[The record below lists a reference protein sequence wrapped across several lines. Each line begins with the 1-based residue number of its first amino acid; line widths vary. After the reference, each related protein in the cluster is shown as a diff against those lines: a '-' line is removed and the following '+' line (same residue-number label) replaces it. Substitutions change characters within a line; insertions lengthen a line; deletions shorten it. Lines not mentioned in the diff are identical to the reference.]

1 MRRSSARWAPTLTTT
16 LALVLA
22 LAPSARAQTDSAAAR
37 ALFAEGR
44 ELMGSDKYAEAC
56 PKFEESLRLDAG
68 MGTQFNLAHC
78 WEKLGR
84 SASAWALF
92 LDVVAAAKASNQPER
107 EAAAKDRAS
116 ALEGKL
122 TRLRLVVPEP
132 AANAKIYRDEQEVG
146 RAAWGTAM
154 PIDPGNHVIRVEAPS
169 KKAWTQEVKLP
180 ANARTFS
187 VTVPTLEN
195 LPVAQQ
201 LSAEP
206 TAATAPAYTSA
217 PQDDGGGRGGRG
229 ANVAALIVGGIGVAG
244 LATGTV
250 FALQGYSD
258 NEEALKLCRSGVNKN
273 ECDGQPERERH
284 EQLVKDA
291 KREQLIGLVTLGI
304 GGAAVVTA
312 TLLLLTAPGAAP
324 EQSSLEVNPL
334 WSEGTLGATLS
345 GRF

>member
-1 MRRSSARWAPTLTTT
+1 
-16 LALVLA
+16 
-22 LAPSARAQTDSAAAR
+22 
-37 ALFAEGR
+37 
-44 ELMGSDKYAEAC
+44 MGSDKYAEAC

-92 LDVVAAAKASNQPER
+92 LDVAAAAKASDQPER

-132 AANAKIYRDEQEVG
+132 ADNAKIYRDEQEVG
-146 RAAWGTAM
+146 SAAWGTAM
-154 PIDPGNHVIRVEAPS
+154 PIDPGNHVIRVEAPG
-169 KKAWTQEVKLP
+169 KKAWTQELKLP
-180 ANARTFS
+180 PNARTFS
-187 VTVPTLEN
+187 VTVPTLES

-201 LSAEP
+201 MSAEP
-206 TAATAPAYTSA
+206 KAATAPAYASA
-217 PQDDGGGRGGRG
+217 PRDDGGGRG

-258 NEEALKLCRSGVNKN
+258 NREALKLCRTGDNKN
-273 ECDGQPERERH
+273 ECDGPPERERH

-291 KREQLIGLVTLGI
+291 KREQLIGLVTLSI
-304 GGAAVVTA
+304 GGAAVATA
-312 TLLLLTAPGAAP
+312 TVLLLTAAGDAP
-324 EQSSLEVNPL
+324 EQASLEVSPL